1 MDLASF
7 VSSPTAAFP
16 AGSPQIA
23 TMRTNP
29 SLAAGASAARS
40 APADGLFSIGDM
52 ARAFNVSQ
60 RTLRFYEDRGLL
72 APRRDGSAR
81 LYGANERRKLEL
93 ILRGKRLG
101 FTLTEII
108 GFVADKASAEGAL
121 ALDQQQIA
129 QQIAHLQR
137 QRDGLDAAIA
147 ELRATQRDVQR
158 G

>member
-1 MDLASF
+1 MSIIPSFANGATASGR
-7 VSSPTAAFP
+7 PP
-16 AGSPQIA
+16 
-23 TMRTNP
+23 P
-29 SLAAGASAARS
+29 S
-40 APADGLFSIGDM
+40 DGLFSIGDM

-72 APRRDGSAR
+72 TPRRDGSAR
-81 LYGANERRKLEL
+81 LYGAGERRKLEL

-108 GFVADKASAEGAL
+108 GFVADKGEADDAL
-121 ALDQQQIA
+121 ALDQKQIA

-147 ELRATQRDVQR
+147 ELRATQGEMSR